1 MLASNIK
8 HIFIAIGL
16 VLIASLIYVFGTSM
30 IFFSSGNHTKFQVEI
45 SHP

>member
-30 IFFSSGNHTKFQVEI
+30 ISLVPEITWNYHTY
-45 SHP
+45 